1 MKDSETPEASSV
13 IVEPISMSIFLA
25 RNLCPW
31 FHDIPDID
39 VKGKLKAVQASG
51 FVDYTVCCG
60 QLSLHSFIRSFVHLT
75 SSSIPSKSS
84 YSIHSFFM
92 SIHHSSSHSFYL
104 FVSAIT
110 RLVSY
115 YAS

>member
-13 IVEPISMSIFLA
+13 IVEPISMAISLA

-51 FVDYTVCCG
+51 FVDLQSVAVSYLCI
-60 QLSLHSFIRSFVHLT
+60 HSFIRSF
-75 SSSIPSKSS
+75 I
-84 YSIHSFFM
+84 
-92 SIHHSSSHSFYL
+92 
-104 FVSAIT
+104 
-110 RLVSY
+110 
-115 YAS
+115 